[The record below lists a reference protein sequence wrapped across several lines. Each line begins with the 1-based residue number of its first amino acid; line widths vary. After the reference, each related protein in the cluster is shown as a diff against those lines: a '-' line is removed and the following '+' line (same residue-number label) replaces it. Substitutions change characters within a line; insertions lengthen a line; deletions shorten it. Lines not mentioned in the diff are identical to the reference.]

1 MVRRINFFRQCSRSD
16 WARYGEVIAG
26 KQHAL
31 VQEMVKAREE
41 RARTV
46 RVFEEELKGRDRRVD
61 ERMEKT
67 KQFMARAR
75 ANVGMLF

>member
-1 MVRRINFFRQCSRSD
+1 
-16 WARYGEVIAG
+16 
-26 KQHAL
+26 
-31 VQEMVKAREE
+31 MVKAREE